1 MAGNVF
7 TIQILDDGPK
17 NVVARVVGIL
27 DTADLSAVTLLDPAT
42 LSSMQPG
49 MPGGQLATQLA
60 IDTIQ
65 FSIEDGLE
73 VRLIWDATVP
83 IVAEVMQGRGKTDYK
98 PYGGLQNNTTTGKT
112 GKILLTTQG
121 WSGVLSFT
129 LLVACFKQGISA

>member
-1 MAGNVF
+1 MANLYTV
-7 TIQILDDGPK
+7 QLLDDGPK

-27 DTADLSAVTLLDPAT
+27 DTADLSGVTLLDPAT
-42 LSSMQPG
+42 LSSMQPAR
-49 MPGGQLATQLA
+49 PGGQIATQLA

-73 VRLIWDATVP
+73 VRLIWDATTP

-112 GKILLTTQG
+112 GKCKCL
-121 WSGVLSFT
+121 W
-129 LLVACFKQGISA
+129 